1 MKGRTL
7 AFILSLTL
15 LLSGLAAGC
24 GSTSSSHQPSRHGHH
39 AVLKS
44 VGGAVIVHHV
54 LKKHHSKH
62 ALLKSVAAGGVIH
75 HVVKRR

>member
-1 MKGRTL
+1 MRRRTL
-7 AFILSLTL
+7 VLVLSLAV
-15 LLSGLAAGC
+15 LLSGFAAGC
-24 GSTSSSHQPSRHGHH
+24 GSSSPSHRGHH

-44 VGGAVIVHHV
+44 VGGAVIVHHL

-75 HVVKRR
+75 HFVKKK